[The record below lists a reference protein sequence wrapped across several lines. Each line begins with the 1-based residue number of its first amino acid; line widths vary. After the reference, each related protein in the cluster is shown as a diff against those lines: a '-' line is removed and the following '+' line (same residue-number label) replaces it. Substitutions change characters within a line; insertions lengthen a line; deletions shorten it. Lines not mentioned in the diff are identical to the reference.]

1 MQKIFIFLVI
11 TTQICFASPF
21 DITDQDDEKIP
32 TQIPDNTI
40 PQTAIKDDKIFISTD
55 KAKFSLISIK
65 DGSKR
70 ILTLNVGDKILIQD
84 INIELQSCYLEADS
98 FYNKI
103 STAECLVNGQY
114 IKFSNDF
121 NLGNMEI
128 KDMLFSLECEY

>member
-21 DITDQDDEKIP
+21 DITDQDDKTIP

-84 INIELQSCYLEADS
+84 INIELQSCYLEVDN

-121 NLGNMEI
+121 NLSNMEI